1 MKKGKKVEHKATP
14 LNSSLKSIDSS
25 VGFSSVSSSPS
36 LPLLLVILAWFAG
49 FTAILAGCSSTP
61 ASNSPSPIPAVARPK
76 DEEIESYARA
86 VLSIETNRRVA
97 FEEIQK
103 MTNNQTV
110 PDVTCTE
117 TKSIAALS
125 KNLQEIAV
133 NYCERSKK
141 FIEDE
146 GLTMD
151 KFNAITVS
159 AQSNMELQ
167 QRIQN
172 ELVRLQPN

>member
-1 MKKGKKVEHKATP
+1 MEHKATP
-14 LNSSLKSIDSS
+14 LNSSLKPIDLS
-25 VGFSSVSSSPS
+25 VGFSSVSSSRT
-36 LPLLLVILAWFAG
+36 LPVLLVTIAWFAG
-49 FTAILAGCSSTP
+49 FAAILAGCSSTP
-61 ASNSPSPIPAVARPK
+61 ASNSPSPMATVTVPK
-76 DEEIESYARA
+76 AEEIESYARA

-103 MTNNQTV
+103 MTNNETV

-141 FIEDE
+141 FIQDE

-151 KFNAITVS
+151 KFNAITAS

-167 QRIQN
+167 ERIKN

>member
-14 LNSSLKSIDSS
+14 LNFSVKPIDLS
-25 VGFSSVSSSPS
+25 VGFSSISSSPS
-36 LPLLLVILAWFAG
+36 LPLLLVTIAWLTG
-49 FTAILAGCSSTP
+49 FTALLAGCSSTP
-61 ASNSPSPIPAVARPK
+61 ASNSPSPMSTVTSLK
-76 DEEIESYARA
+76 GEEIESYARA
-86 VLSIETNRRVA
+86 VLSIETSRRVA
-97 FEEIQK
+97 YEEIQK

-125 KNLQEIAV
+125 QNLQEIAV

-141 FIEDE
+141 FIENE

-151 KFNAITVS
+151 KFNAITAS
-159 AQSNMELQ
+159 AQSNLELQ

>member
-14 LNSSLKSIDSS
+14 LNSSVKPIDLS
-25 VGFSSVSSSPS
+25 VGFSSVSSSPT
-36 LPLLLVILAWFAG
+36 LPLLLVTIAWFAG
-49 FTAILAGCSSTP
+49 FTVILAGCSSTP
-61 ASNSPSPIPAVARPK
+61 ASNSPSPMPTVTSLK
-76 DEEIESYARA
+76 SEEIESYARA
-86 VLSIETNRRVA
+86 VIAIENKRREA
-97 FEEIQK
+97 YEEIQE

-133 NYCERSKK
+133 NYCELSKK
-141 FIEDE
+141 FIENE

-151 KFNAITVS
+151 KFNAITAS
-159 AQSNMELQ
+159 AQSDLKLQEL
-167 QRIQN
+167 IKN
-172 ELVRLQPN
+172 ELVRLQAN